1 MLCLPLVDKTLPT
14 LAKAKITPILFPVCF
29 ASSIGKAARKGLPDA
44 GFDTLQLVGVAL
56 ASALSME
63 KWYDGERLDAGW
75 SDQPEG
81 GITTRGLRTPCQ
93 SFLKLKA

>member
-29 ASSIGKAARKGLPDA
+29 ASSIGKATRKGLPE
-44 GFDTLQLVGVAL
+44 VGLPMSCRVAL